1 VDTLSP
7 EFLTWDDSY
16 PIAKRLQVLHPDIQ
30 LEDVSLMGLYQWV
43 IALPEF
49 QDDPEL
55 ANESI
60 LTSILQE
67 WFEEANPL

>member
-7 EFLTWDDSY
+7 ETLTWDDSY
-16 PIAKRLQVLHPDIQ
+16 PLAKRLQVLYPNIQ

-60 LTSILQE
+60 LIAILQE

>member
-1 VDTLSP
+1 MDTFSP

-16 PIAKRLQVLHPDIQ
+16 PIARRLLALYPHVQ
-30 LEDVSLMGLYQWV
+30 LEGVSLMDLYRWT

-49 QDDPEL
+49 ADDPEL
-55 ANESI
+55 VNESI
-60 LTSILQE
+60 LLSILQE